1 MKKAIL
7 IFTAT
12 IVLVIIT
19 MLLCMLL
26 FSSCD
31 NNSNNENNKYSKT
44 DRFVEIEHGRFNK
57 DILYTT
63 YYDKETLIMYMVI
76 DKFEYC
82 DSSRG
87 ITVMVDKDGKPLL
100 YNKDKEKE

>member
-31 NNSNNENNKYSKT
+31 NNSNNENNKYSK

>member
-1 MKKAIL
+1 MFYK
-7 IFTAT
+7 IFYKFY
-12 IVLVIIT
+12 I
-19 MLLCMLL
+19 L

-31 NNSNNENNKYSKT
+31 NNSNNENNKYSKV
-44 DRFVEIEHGRFNK
+44 DRFIEVENGRFNK

-76 DKFEYC
+76 DGYEGVGT
-82 DSSRG
+82 SRGG
-87 ITVMVDKDGKPLL
+87 ITVMLDKDGKPLL

>member
-7 IFTAT
+7 MFTAPV
-12 IVLVIIT
+12 VLAIIT

-31 NNSNNENNKYSKT
+31 NNSNNENNEYSKS

-63 YYDKETLIMYMVI
+63 Y
-76 DKFEYC
+76 
-82 DSSRG
+82 
-87 ITVMVDKDGKPLL
+87 KDGKPLL
-100 YNKDKEKE
+100 YDKDKEKE

>member
-12 IVLVIIT
+12 IVLVIVT

-31 NNSNNENNKYSKT
+31 NNSNNVNNEYSKV
-44 DRFVEIEHGRFNK
+44 DRFVKVESGRFSKNTWYA
-57 DILYTT
+57 I
-63 YYDKETLIMYMVI
+63 YYDNETLIMYMSVGNASTMGLI
-76 DKFEYC
+76 
-82 DSSRG
+82 
-87 ITVMVDKDGKPLL
+87 VMVDKDGKPLL

>member
-26 FSSCD
+26 FSSCE
-31 NNSNNENNKYSKT
+31 NNSNNENNEYSKV
-44 DRFVEIEHGRFNK
+44 DRFVEVENGRFN
-57 DILYTT
+57 DDTWYTT

-76 DKFEYC
+76 DRLENNDY
-82 DSSRG
+82 SRG

-100 YNKDKEKE
+100 YNKDKESE